1 MKEINLK
8 FDLSRPRNAEHY
20 QFHTDMLN
28 IVSEEFADEHGIA
41 PQRTVYKQ
49 LLDIENECYL
59 RNRTYKDTAAVEA
72 ADRKRDDLFLY
83 VSQTITTGKI
93 CPIESKRQAA
103 VELDYLVEPY
113 RNAPRLNYASNTAA
127 VSDFIEK
134 IRQSQYTDYVTALGL
149 DEALTALDAAN
160 KEFNTIYTG
169 RSAETL
175 SRATSETM
183 KSARPRTDKAYRET
197 VLAINA
203 LYRVNFLIT
212 NDVNKETALGMVID
226 QVNALII
233 QLQQTLSKAGVGA
246 KPNFKP
252 DTDGGSTDSGNGGGG
267 NTGGEDDRP
276 VIE

>member
-8 FDLSRPRNAEHY
+8 FDLSRARNAEHF
-20 QFHTDMLN
+20 QFHTDMLG
-28 IVSEEFADEHGIA
+28 IITEDFAEKQSIA
-41 PQRTVYKQ
+41 ILRSAYKQ

-59 RNRTYKDTAAVEA
+59 QNRTYKDTAAVEA

-83 VSQTITTGKI
+83 TAQTITTGKL
-93 CPIESKRQAA
+93 CPIESKQQAA
-103 VELDYLVEPY
+103 IELDYLINPY

-134 IRQSQYTDYVTALGL
+134 IRQSQYTGYVTALGL

-160 KEFNTIYTG
+160 KEFNTTYTG

-183 KSARPRTDKAYRET
+183 KTIRPRVDAAYKEAAS
-197 VLAINA
+197 AINA
-203 LYRVNFLIT
+203 LYKVNALVSK
-212 NDVNKETALGMVID
+212 DAAKETALGTAID
-226 QVNALII
+226 QANALII

-246 KPNFKP
+246 KPNFRP
-252 DTDGGSTDSGNGGGG
+252 DTDGGSTDSGNG
-267 NTGGEDDRP
+267 NTGGESDRP
-276 VIE
+276 EIE